1 MRARELA
8 ELRGS
13 EKAGLSAAVRL
24 AEVLSLFSVHSQDL
38 RPGTSR
44 PGLRVSLR
52 VSWMPRVL

>member
-13 EKAGLSAAVRL
+13 EKAGLSAVRL
-24 AEVLSLFSVHSQDL
+24 AEFLSSFSVHSQDL

-44 PGLRVSLR
+44 PGVRVSLR
-52 VSWMPRVL
+52 VSWVPRVL